1 MNKNKLLQSLEHY
14 HQWEKANAEAAQK
27 ETNER
32 KTIVENYQWF
42 TREKVSALTPEL
54 LYDMIAPLWAMRMWG
69 NKHYSVDLFIK
80 NNGLDKL
87 RKQLTSLLYGKEGID
102 KRWDDFR
109 TNIRDIGPAIMS
121 ELLCRIAPNKYI
133 LWNKKAQIAFQNL
146 DVENVPT
153 NNSGLDGKTYAF
165 LCETGRNLIKEAQA
179 GGYAEI
185 DDMLSLNFFMWQE
198 LQEAIEK
205 TNKKNDAKE
214 SIPQVET
221 KETKK
226 IKTFVH
232 NDVRDRIRDIGDM
245 LGFNATVEKKVA
257 DGAVVDAV
265 WEARIGNMGRVIYV
279 FEVQTSGS
287 IDSLILNLMK
297 AKSNAAVQ
305 GIVAVSDT
313 NQLEKIKKEVASLK
327 DIKDCIK
334 YWDYNDVLNTY
345 DSLTSAFES
354 INNLNL
360 VPEGL

>member
-1 MNKNKLLQSLEHY
+1 MNATKFTQALEHY
-14 HQWEKANAEAAQK
+14 RKCTKANIDASK
-27 ETNER
+27 EELNER
-32 KTIVENYQWF
+32 KTIVETYQSF
-42 TREKVSALTPEL
+42 TQEKVSALTPDL
-54 LYDMIAPLWAMRMWG
+54 LYEMIAPLWAMRMWG
-69 NKHYSVDLFIK
+69 NKHYSVDLFVK

-87 RKQLTSLLYGKEGID
+87 RKQLTNLLYGKESID

-121 ELLCRIAPNKYI
+121 ELLCRIAPDKYI

-146 DVENVPT
+146 GIENVP
-153 NNSGLDGKTYAF
+153 NNNAGLDGKTYAY
-165 LCETGRNLIKEAQA
+165 LCETGRNLVQEAQKE
-179 GGYAEI
+179 GYIEV
-185 DDMLSLNFFMWQE
+185 DDLLSLNFFMWQE
-198 LQEAIEK
+198 LQEIVEK
-205 TNKKNDAKE
+205 NNKKANPHE
-214 SIPQVET
+214 PIQQIET

-245 LGFNATVEKKVA
+245 LGFTASVEKKVA

-297 AKSNAAVQ
+297 SKSNAAVQ
-305 GIVAVSDT
+305 GIVAVSDAA
-313 NQLEKIKKEVASLK
+313 QLEKIRREVASLK
-327 DIKDCIK
+327 DIKDSIK

-354 INNLNL
+354 INNLGL

>member
-14 HQWEKANAEAAQK
+14 RQWAKANMDAAQK
-27 ETNER
+27 ESNER
-32 KTIVENYQWF
+32 EMIIKKYQSF
-42 TREKVSALTPEL
+42 TQETVSSLTPDL
-54 LYDMIAPLWAMRMWG
+54 LYEMIAPLWAMRMWG
-69 NKHYSVDLFIK
+69 NKHYSVDLFVK

-87 RKQLTSLLYGKEGID
+87 RKQLTNLLFGKESID

-121 ELLCRIAPNKYI
+121 ELLCRVSPDEYI

-146 DVENVPT
+146 GIERVP
-153 NNSGLDGKTYAF
+153 NNNAGLDGKTYAY
-165 LCETGRNLIKEAQA
+165 LCEEGRNLIKESQNI
-179 GGYAEI
+179 GYNEV
-185 DDMLSLNFFMWQE
+185 DDLLSLNFFMWQE
-198 LQEAIEK
+198 LQEPIEK
-205 TNKKNDAKE
+205 NNKKADPKE
-214 SIPQVET
+214 STQQIET

-245 LGFNATVEKKVA
+245 LGFTASVEKKVA

-297 AKSNAAVQ
+297 SKSNAAVQ
-305 GIVAVSDT
+305 GIVAVSDAA
-313 NQLEKIKKEVASLK
+313 QLEKIKREVASLK
-327 DIKDCIK
+327 DIKDSIK

-354 INNLNL
+354 INNLGL

>member
-1 MNKNKLLQSLEHY
+1 MNTTKFTQALEHY
-14 HQWEKANAEAAQK
+14 RKWTKANIDASK
-27 ETNER
+27 EELNER
-32 KTIVENYQWF
+32 KTIVETYQSF
-42 TREKVSALTPEL
+42 TQEKVSALTPDL
-54 LYDMIAPLWAMRMWG
+54 LYEMIAPLWAMRMWG
-69 NKHYSVDLFIK
+69 NKHYSVDLFVK

-87 RKQLTSLLYGKEGID
+87 RKQLTNLLYGKESID

-121 ELLCRIAPNKYI
+121 ELLCRIAPDKYI

-146 DVENVPT
+146 GIENVP
-153 NNSGLDGKTYAF
+153 NNNAGLDGKTYAY
-165 LCETGRNLIKEAQA
+165 LCETGRNLVQEAQKE
-179 GGYAEI
+179 GYIEV
-185 DDMLSLNFFMWQE
+185 DDLLSLNFFMWQE
-198 LQEAIEK
+198 LQEIVEK
-205 TNKKNDAKE
+205 NNKKANPHE
-214 SIPQVET
+214 PIQQIET

-245 LGFNATVEKKVA
+245 LGFTASVEKKVA

-297 AKSNAAVQ
+297 SKSNAAVQ
-305 GIVAVSDT
+305 GIVAVSDAA
-313 NQLEKIKKEVASLK
+313 QLEKIRREVASLK
-327 DIKDCIK
+327 DIKDNIK

-354 INNLNL
+354 INNLGL

>member
-1 MNKNKLLQSLEHY
+1 MNTTKFTQALEHY
-14 HQWEKANAEAAQK
+14 RKWTKANIDASK
-27 ETNER
+27 EELNER
-32 KTIVENYQWF
+32 KTIVETYQSF
-42 TREKVSALTPEL
+42 TQEKVSALTPDL
-54 LYDMIAPLWAMRMWG
+54 LYEMIAPLWAMRMWG
-69 NKHYSVDLFIK
+69 NKHYSVDLFVK

-87 RKQLTSLLYGKEGID
+87 RKQLTNLLYGKESID

-121 ELLCRIAPNKYI
+121 ELLCRIAPDKYI

-146 DVENVPT
+146 GIENVP
-153 NNSGLDGKTYAF
+153 NNNAGLDGKTYAY
-165 LCETGRNLIKEAQA
+165 LCETGRNLVQEAQKE
-179 GGYAEI
+179 GYIEV
-185 DDMLSLNFFMWQE
+185 DDLLSLNFFMWQE
-198 LQEAIEK
+198 LQEIVEK
-205 TNKKNDAKE
+205 NNKKANPHE
-214 SIPQVET
+214 PIQQIET

-245 LGFNATVEKKVA
+245 LGFTASVEKKVA

-297 AKSNAAVQ
+297 SKSNAAVQ
-305 GIVAVSDT
+305 GIVAVSDAA
-313 NQLEKIKKEVASLK
+313 QLEKIRREVASLK
-327 DIKDCIK
+327 DIKDSIK

-354 INNLNL
+354 INNLGL

>member
-1 MNKNKLLQSLEHY
+1 MNKTKLLQSLEHY
-14 HQWEKANAEAAQK
+14 RQWAKANADTAQEK
-27 ETNER
+27 FNER
-32 KTIVENYQWF
+32 KSIVETYQSF
-42 TREKVSALTPEL
+42 SQENVSALTPEL
-54 LYDMIAPLWAMRMWG
+54 LYDMVAPLWAMRMWG

-80 NNGLDKL
+80 NNGLEKL
-87 RKQLTSLLYGKEGID
+87 RKQLTNLLYGKDGID

-133 LWNKKAQIAFQNL
+133 LWNKKEQIAFQNL
-146 DVENVPT
+146 DIENVPT
-153 NNSGLDGKTYAF
+153 NNSGLDGKTYAY
-165 LCETGRNLIKEAQA
+165 LCETGRTIIKEAQA
-179 GGYAEI
+179 NGYAEI
-185 DDMLSLNFFMWQE
+185 DDMLSLNSFIWEE
-198 LQEAIEK
+198 LQETIEK
-205 TNKKNDAKE
+205 ANKKVDSKE
-214 SIPQVET
+214 YLPHIET

-245 LGFNATVEKKVA
+245 LGFSATVEKKVA

-305 GIVAVSDT
+305 GIVAVSDAI
-313 NQLEKIKKEVASLK
+313 QLEKIKKEVAALK

-354 INNLNL
+354 INSLNL